1 MSELLKNAFQS
12 LDELCV
18 VKINP
23 SIKKKLIEAVEDGEE
38 GEEKAN
44 DIRGLFEDS
53 KAYVLDRE
61 LPVGDNTYYLFFEGL
76 NDGEACSVIFD
87 EFKIDNINEV
97 LVELLDEGHDFIASV
112 ELEDDVF
119 TLDTPLEKVEEAA
132 KAVLGE
138 GPDEGSDEDGAEDE
152 ESIDTVTEAKEDDK
166 EVPDDFE
173 GQLDFLADDE
183 DEAIAGYDKVISKV
197 DGNAKKQLTHI
208 KDEEEAHK
216 EFLGQLR
223 DDPEAVYDHQ
233 EGEEEHKEEAGEGE
247 LSLHVYGIEYD
258 LEGVEDEEA
267 AELPAE
273 LDIKVKDISD
283 EEELR
288 KEIGSKLQDE
298 TNHIVVNFAFDV
310 LDSDEPDKNIKLK
323 NGGEEGGEPAPE
335 ETPAAEEE
343 HPVDEEVENK
353 ARGHARAKKD
363 SKFFRARNKA
373 SGSTDESL
381 NESKEFDINDK
392 EDAEEAKELLDK
404 NEEGEHV
411 EQIVDVSADSVD
423 DLKQSYIGSIG
434 LQCPVCGTIRYADR
448 DKLEKSENDIDQ
460 TSGKPLYNVGEA
472 CTHCGSDSGYIVI
485 GQIAA
490 VDVDPEANP
499 DADLD
504 TSVPEETPEEAPVEE
519 TPAEEVPAEGEEAT
533 LDLETGEVTPAEG
546 EEEEGESKRPQMIGD
561 EEEPEEEKKEESFKY
576 KDVEAKELDEGK
588 FDRLITK
595 YLRENYSNVSGYE
608 TTSGS
613 IDEKENKIVLEGKI
627 KFNSG
632 KERATKFVFE
642 AKEITKK
649 GKIKLFGLNETFSN
663 KKAFGLTCELKGTK
677 LLSESLTY
685 RYSENDKVI
694 KGRVEGPKKI

>member
-18 VKINP
+18 VKINT

-61 LPVGDNTYYLFFEGL
+61 LPVGDGTYYLFFEGL
-76 NDGEACSVIFD
+76 NEGEACSVIFD
-87 EFKIDNINEV
+87 EFKIDNIDEV
-97 LVELLDEGHDFIASV
+97 LVELLDDGHDFLASIKP
-112 ELEDDVF
+112 EDGVF
-119 TLDTPLEKVEEAA
+119 TLDTPLEKVEEEARAA
-132 KAVLGE
+132 LGE
-138 GPDEGSDEDGAEDE
+138 RPGNGLDEYEEDDG
-152 ESIDTVTEAKEDDK
+152 ESIDTVTEAKEDDT

-173 GQLDFLADDE
+173 GQMDFLADDE
-183 DEAIAGYDKVISKV
+183 EEAIDGYDKVISKV

-216 EFLGQLR
+216 EFLGKLK
-223 DDPEAVYDHQ
+223 DDPEAVYDHP
-233 EGEEEHKEEAGEGE
+233 EDEEEHKDEAGEGE

-288 KEIGSKLQDE
+288 KEIGSRLQDE

-310 LDSDEPDKNIKLK
+310 LDSDEPDKDIELK
-323 NGGEEGGEPAPE
+323 KEGGEEGEPAPE

-363 SKFFRARNKA
+363 SKFFRVRNKG
-373 SGSTDESL
+373 SESTDESL
-381 NESKEFDINDK
+381 KESKEFDINDK
-392 EDAEEAKELLDK
+392 QDAEEAKELLDK
-404 NEEGEHV
+404 NEEDEHV

-533 LDLETGEVTPAEG
+533 LDLETGEVTPAE
-546 EEEEGESKRPQMIGD
+546 EEGESRRPQLIGD
-561 EEEPEEEKKEESFKY
+561 EEEPEEEKKEESLQY

-588 FDRLITK
+588 FDMLITK

-613 IDEKENKIVLEGKI
+613 IDENENKVVLEGKI

-632 KERATKFVFE
+632 KERATKFIFE

-663 KKAFGLTCELKGTK
+663 KKAFGLTCELSGTK